1 MFNISKIK
9 KGIIH
14 LRLWM
19 KIIVLVS
26 IAILLVI
33 GAILMFYKPTYEVI
47 YNGEFIG
54 YINNKGNLQSRINEY
69 ISNGNGN
76 ENVAFVQI
84 QSMPKYEKCL
94 LKREV
99 ETNDEEIYNKIIG
112 TGVSYYKY
120 YTIILNGEEKY
131 NVATYEEA
139 ESVINKLKEKE
150 SNNIDKITTV
160 EKYNTSL
167 VEFADVDSCVEGLYE
182 KKPVP
187 VVVARQTNK
196 TKTTKATSKS
206 NGSIGSSKNVNS
218 PSSKVA
224 LGISLIQP
232 VNGRISCRYGQQRGY
247 YHTGLDIAAPNGT
260 AIKAAASGT
269 VTYAAYHY
277 SYGNLLIVTH
287 GNGVQTYYAHCS
299 KFYVSVGASVSQGQT
314 IAAVGSTGNSTGNH
328 LHLEVRLNGTAQN
341 PQNYVY

>member
-1 MFNISKIK
+1 MFDISKIK

-14 LRLWM
+14 LRHWM

-26 IAILLVI
+26 VAILLVV
-33 GAILMFYKPTYEVI
+33 GAILIFYKPTYEVI

-84 QSMPKYEKCL
+84 QSMPKYEMCL

-99 ETNDEEIYNKIIG
+99 ETNDEEIYNKIID

-131 NVATYEEA
+131 NVKTYEEA
-139 ESVINKLKEKE
+139 ESVVNKLKEKE

-167 VEFADVDSCVEGLYE
+167 AEFASVDTCVEGLYE
-182 KKPVP
+182 KKPEP
-187 VVVARQTNK
+187 VVVVKPQT
-196 TKTTKATSKS
+196 TYSKAS

-218 PSSKVA
+218 PGSRVA

-260 AIKAAASGT
+260 PIKAAAAGT

-277 SYGNLLIVTH
+277 SYGNLMIVTH

-299 KFYVSVGASVSQGQT
+299 RFYVSLGASVSQGQT
-314 IAAVGSTGNSTGNH
+314 IAAVGSTGNSTGPH